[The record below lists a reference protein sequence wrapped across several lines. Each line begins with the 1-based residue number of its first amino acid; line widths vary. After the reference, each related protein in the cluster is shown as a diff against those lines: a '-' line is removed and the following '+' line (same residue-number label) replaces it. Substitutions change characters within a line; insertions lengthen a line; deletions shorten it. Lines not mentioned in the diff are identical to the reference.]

1 MFIRENYY
9 LGSMS
14 ENQFLGWDQGSLFC
28 ISIPVVST
36 EPVTLELG
44 AAVEPVL
51 PAVETAGAEVP
62 VEPEKRGEDFLI

>member
-1 MFIRENYY
+1 M
-9 LGSMS
+9 
-14 ENQFLGWDQGSLFC
+14 FC